1 MILLILPR
9 IYCLLI
15 THLNERNR
23 RQFFS
28 CWSPCFDFFVCSC
41 YNKETHYPT
50 LEKPIAQNITV
61 CKNQG
66 KQHKLSDHWKLK
78 KNNNREYRKRLTEI
92 QVLTKKFTKR
102 VFKKIRSQI
111 NLIKFVESYKFDKA
125 YSKIWDIFVW
135 SNFLKIWHILI
146 HQISWVRNIKSNF
159 KSMQTRKDE
168 ENKTTNEST

>member
-15 THLNERNR
+15 THLNGRNR

-28 CWSPCFDFFVCSC
+28 CFDFFVCPC

-78 KNNNREYRKRLTEI
+78 KKKTGNTEKDW
-92 QVLTKKFTKR
+92 LK
-102 VFKKIRSQI
+102 
-111 NLIKFVESYKFDKA
+111 YKF
-125 YSKIWDIFVW
+125 
-135 SNFLKIWHILI
+135 
-146 HQISWVRNIKSNF
+146 
-159 KSMQTRKDE
+159 
-168 ENKTTNEST
+168 